1 LLDLFQCFLPAIYE
15 ARSSATGFSPASPSS
30 PLQRLHSFI
39 RAAINA
45 EHVAAYR
52 KQAANA
58 SVSSPIL
65 VGLRAPILVSFLRT
79 TVGSGAGEASA
90 QVIDALAKAFGA
102 QPIPEAVKAAIEA
115 DPNAAANVD
124 PVDASDNQSQ

>member
-1 LLDLFQCFLPAIYE
+1 VIAVWGAQLGNRILAGIAVVSFAALAFLI
-15 ARSSATGFSPASPSS
+15 
-30 PLQRLHSFI
+30 I

-58 SVSSPIL
+58 RVSSPIL
-65 VGLRAPILVSFLRT
+65 VGLRPPILVSFLRT